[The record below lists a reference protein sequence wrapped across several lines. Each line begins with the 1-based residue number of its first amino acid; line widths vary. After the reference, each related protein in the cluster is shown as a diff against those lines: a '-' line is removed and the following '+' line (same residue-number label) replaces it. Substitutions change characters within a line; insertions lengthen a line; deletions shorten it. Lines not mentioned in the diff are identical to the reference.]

1 MSQCRRKARSGMV
14 VHDEKHSAG
23 PGKRKSSLS
32 QPRLRSETLSKKG
45 VHIRAA
51 NISKPQ
57 AYQVNTNSRLNCR
70 FQCGKEWRLN
80 RGGLE
85 T

>member
-1 MSQCRRKARSGMV
+1 MSQCRIKARAGMV

-32 QPRLRSETLSKKG
+32 QPRLCSETLSKKG

-51 NISKPQ
+51 NRSKPQ

-70 FQCGKEWRLN
+70 FQGGRQWSLN